1 MANISVH
8 IRRSPLWDFR
18 PVTVRLTFLT
28 MLLACLTTA
37 LPVFSQVPAENP
49 VQAESDA
56 AIEAPTQPQ
65 EARVALAQFTT
76 AIENR
81 EPIDHVTFVAS
92 DVEKV
97 FFYTDLRD
105 LEGQTI
111 SHRWLYN
118 GTVMAHVPFEV
129 QGPRWRVWSSKT
141 LIPDLIGDWTVEIV
155 TAEGEVIAAETF
167 TYTAPDA

>member
-1 MANISVH
+1 MANFDVL
-8 IRRSPLWDFR
+8 IRRSPFSDFR
-18 PVTVRLTFLT
+18 PVTGRLTFLA

-37 LPVFSQVPAENP
+37 LPVFSQVAAEGP
-49 VQAESDA
+49 VQAESDP
-56 AIEAPTQPQ
+56 AIETPVQTQ

-81 EPIDHVTFVAS
+81 EPIDHVTFVAN

-129 QGPRWRVWSSKT
+129 RGPRWRVWSSKK

>member
-1 MANISVH
+1 MAKLDFL
-8 IRRSPLWDFR
+8 IRKSPLTGFR
-18 PVTVRLTFLT
+18 PVMGRMPFLAT
-28 MLLACLTTA
+28 LVACLTIA
-37 LPVFSQVPAENP
+37 LPVFSQVPAEETDQAEPDPAIETP
-49 VQAESDA
+49 VQ
-56 AIEAPTQPQ
+56 TQ

-76 AIENR
+76 AVENR
-81 EPIDHVTFVAS
+81 EPIDHVTFVAN
-92 DVEKV
+92 DVEQV

-129 QGPRWRVWSSKT
+129 GGPRWRVWSSKK